1 MRIRKPKKDR
11 QRNSQKKTDKRTNS
25 DPHSKLKIDPNKNWR
40 VSSSCSTSDARRATL
55 VPYSCAP
62 NRVNLC
68 AEKES
73 IYAPLDNMEFHRQ
86 LQKYHVYQELNISI
100 SSSDII
106 KYTDKVETVKPN
118 QCEYGSVKKMGQ
130 YCFQLRTKNIQTTCE
145 RHVLRR
151 NQYLLA
157 TWNPQTTRER
167 HVLRRGQYLLASRS
181 PQTTGERHGVRR
193 NQYLFLL

>member
-25 DPHSKLKIDPNKNWR
+25 EPHSKLKIDPNKTWR

-62 NRVNLC
+62 NRVKLC

-86 LQKYHVYQELNISI
+86 LQKYHVYEELNISI
-100 SSSDII
+100 SMTTTEIPCVSRTKYLYLHFGHHKIHWQGGNRKTKSMWGRQCKENGSILFPAENQ
-106 KYTDKVETVKPN
+106 KYTNNV
-118 QCEYGSVKKMGQ
+118 
-130 YCFQLRTKNIQTTCE
+130 RTTC
-145 RHVLRR
+145 
-151 NQYLLA
+151 A
-157 TWNPQTTRER
+157 
-167 HVLRRGQYLLASRS
+167 
-181 PQTTGERHGVRR
+181 
-193 NQYLFLL
+193 